1 MQTNCCPSD
10 EELRSLQSSSTHD
23 SVRSKI
29 AKHVD
34 ACENCQSKII
44 EFESGNNKKSALAG
58 EATRIWK
65 NTIPSE
71 RSCGDRET
79 RHESL
84 GAEESKDQGSF
95 ELDSMSES
103 LHEATVKST
112 LIGNG
117 GVNLHED
124 DSRLSSLVLRFDSDE
139 IPELE
144 NGSRYRVSGEIAR
157 GGMGAVLRGR
167 DTDLGRD
174 LAIKVLLDRHKD
186 KPRVVQRFI
195 EEAQIAGQLQHP
207 GIAPVYELGQAAD
220 NRPFF
225 SMKLIKGKTLA
236 ALLYQR
242 KNAGEELGKFLGIFE
257 QICQTVAYAHSRG
270 VIHRDLKPANIM
282 VGAFGEVQVM
292 DWGLAKVL
300 APKDGSGE
308 PIDALRHGDLRHG
321 DQRHEDQRSV
331 DQSVIATRRS
341 GTEVD
346 GEVTAVD
353 NLGAQTLMGTVLGT
367 PSYMPPEQALGEN
380 DNLSE
385 RSDVFG
391 LGAILAE
398 ILTGDPPYTGTSGKE
413 ILCLAARGKVTPCF
427 ERLDASDADA
437 EIIGIAKNCLAP
449 ETDERLG
456 DGVEL
461 ADRMSGYLA
470 SVQKRLRESEVER
483 AATATRV
490 KEERKRRRVSYAL
503 AVTLSSMA
511 LMGGGG
517 WLYLEQQVS
526 ARQAILLKE
535 KVQYA
540 IKMEQLAEQRDR
552 EKIAAFDARKRA
564 EEGQREANQQREAAE
579 EVAAFLGG
587 MFQEADPIAR
597 TGRAFGAQRRNVG
610 ELTALEVVQRGRQK
624 LKTSLLDKPKLRA
637 ELLDRLGNVF
647 LSLNRMEEAA
657 PLLEEALDLRLEH
670 CEKVSSDVAVSM
682 QSVALL
688 AGSTGRGSEAL
699 ELFKKSLAMHRA
711 TVESGDPRLANILLN
726 IGTHRLLIGVEG
738 KQAQQNL
745 LECLEIRKANYPEK
759 SIEVSTVML
768 VLAVSYLDR
777 GDVVTG
783 FPLLEKAGAIVD
795 KLQGENGFSD
805 VIAVFSSAILMD
817 KLKATDKARE
827 FYQQMEDK
835 SLSLLGKDHPVV
847 AFGRHQ
853 FALFLG
859 RNGERQL
866 AIEKLQEVLRVYQ
879 DSFGENNP
887 NVARRLNDLARA
899 QRDVGD
905 TDAAKDSMHKA
916 LRIFDQVKKAY
927 GEATYRA
934 NVLHHS
940 ISLHILSALEFN
952 SGDKEKAIELIC
964 KAGKLLFDNASKAG
978 GDLISEQGRKLMI
991 LDTHAKILLDFDS
1004 SEDAR
1009 LFRQNGEPTGDV
1021 DIDVKL
1027 AGFYAK
1033 AADLQRQ
1040 QPQENQAS
1048 EKQLARFFEGKA
1060 IRFLRSACKAGF
1072 TDMNSLKANTG
1083 FGNLKKR
1090 KDFVEL
1096 FGDMKRRE
1104 NQ

>member
-1 MQTNCCPSD
+1 MQTNRCPSD
-10 EELRSLQSSSTHD
+10 AELLSLNSTSIRD
-23 SVRSKI
+23 SVRSEL
-29 AKHVD
+29 ADHVD
-34 ACENCQSKII
+34 ACDDCQSKLA
-44 EFESGNNKKSALAG
+44 ELKSGLAELKSGSDEKPALADDV
-58 EATRIWK
+58 TRIWEK
-65 NTIPSE
+65 PNP
-71 RSCGDRET
+71 RPPALGDRET
-79 RHESL
+79 RHESA
-84 GAEESKDQGSF
+84 GAEESADQGSF
-95 ELDSMSES
+95 EVDSMSES
-103 LHEATVKST
+103 LHEVTVHQTSA
-112 LIGNG
+112 GNV
-117 GVNLHED
+117 GVNLREEQ
-124 DSRLSSLVLRFDSDE
+124 SRRSSPVPLSDSDE

-144 NGSRYRVSGEIAR
+144 SGSRYRVSGEIAR
-157 GGMGAVLRGR
+157 GAMGAVLRGR

-174 LAIKVLLDRHKD
+174 LAIKVLLDCHKD

-220 NRPFF
+220 KRPFF

-236 ALLYQR
+236 TLLSQR
-242 KNAGEELGKFLGIFE
+242 KNPQEELGKFLGIFE
-257 QICQTVAYAHSRG
+257 QICQTLAYAHSRG

-300 APKDGSGE
+300 VVKD
-308 PIDALRHGDLRHG
+308 DRGDGAANR
-321 DQRHEDQRSV
+321 QSV

-341 GTEVD
+341 GIDVE

-353 NLGAQTLMGTVLGT
+353 SNLNAQTLMGTVLGT

-385 RSDVFG
+385 RADVFG

-398 ILTGDPPYTGTSGKE
+398 ILTGDPPYVGTSGTE
-413 ILCLAARGKVTPCF
+413 ILRLAARGKVGPCF
-427 ERLDASDADA
+427 DRLDASEADA
-437 EIIGIAKNCLAP
+437 EIVELAKSCLAP
-449 ETDERLG
+449 ETEDRPG
-456 DGVEL
+456 GGVEL
-461 ADRMSGYLA
+461 AERMSGYLE
-470 SVQKRLRESEVER
+470 SVQNRLRESEVKR

-490 KEERKRRRVSYAL
+490 QEERKRRRVSYAL
-503 AVTLSSMA
+503 VIAVFLMV

-540 IKMEQLAEQRDR
+540 LKMEQLAEQRDR
-552 EKIAAFDARKRA
+552 ERVAAIDARKRA
-564 EEGQREANQQREAAE
+564 EEGQREANLQREAAE

-587 MFQEADPIAR
+587 MFEEADPIAR
-597 TGRAFGAQRRNVG
+597 TGRAFGAQRGSVG

-657 PLLEEALDLRLEH
+657 PLLEEALALRLEH
-670 CEKVSSDVAVSM
+670 CEKVSPDVAVSM
-682 QSVALL
+682 QSLASL
-688 AGSTGRGSEAL
+688 AGSSGRGSEAL
-699 ELFKKSLAMHRA
+699 ELFEQSLAMHRA
-711 TVESGDPRLANILLN
+711 TVDSDDPRLANILLN
-726 IGTHRLLIGVEG
+726 LGAQRLLMGVET
-738 KQAQQNL
+738 KKAQQDL
-745 LECLEIRKANYPEK
+745 LECLEIRQANYPED
-759 SIEVSTVML
+759 SVEVATVML

-783 FPLLEKAGAIVD
+783 FPLLEKAAATVD

-827 FYQQMEDK
+827 LYQQMENK
-835 SLSLLGKDHPVV
+835 SRSLLGKDHPVV
-847 AFGRHQ
+847 AFGQHQ
-853 FALFLG
+853 FALFLS

-866 AIEKLQEVLRVYQ
+866 AIEKLEEVLRVYRE
-879 DSFGENNP
+879 SFGVNNP

-905 TDAAKDSMHKA
+905 TDAAKESMYKA
-916 LRIFDQVKKAY
+916 QRIFSQVEQNY
-927 GEATYRA
+927 GKATYRA

-940 ISLHILSALEFN
+940 ICLHILSALEFN
-952 SGDKEKAIELIC
+952 SGNKEKGRALVC
-964 KAGKLLFDNASKAG
+964 KAGKLLVENTSKAG
-978 GDLISEQGRKLMI
+978 GDFVAEEGRKLMI
-991 LDTHAKILLDFDS
+991 LETLAMMLLDFKS
-1004 SEDAR
+1004 NEDAR
-1009 LFRQNGEPTGDV
+1009 MFGQHDKPSGDV
-1021 DIDVKL
+1021 DVDVKL
-1027 AGFYAK
+1027 AGFYAT

-1040 QPQENQAS
+1040 QPQNNQAA
-1048 EKQLARFFEGKA
+1048 EKELAEFFEEKA
-1060 IRFLRSACKAGF
+1060 VEFLRSACKSGL
-1072 TDMNSLKANTG
+1072 TDVNSLKANTA
-1083 FGNLKKR
+1083 FGNLQKR

-1096 FGDMKRRE
+1096 VDEMKRRE
-1104 NQ
+1104 SQ